1 MTQMAQ
7 IPCGPLHSSASSVFR
22 REANAQVGRGA
33 GLGVRVPHG
42 EQAASPLV
50 VIATFVGVA
59 ILVTVGVYYLAF
71 DRPEDRLQVV
81 ERERDGEL
89 TLEVTQAAGGLDWG
103 DVTLRLLDRAGTDQA
118 SSFLVKPTGD
128 VDEGD
133 TVHVTPRPPA
143 GSYLFIALR
152 DGQEL
157 SRLVVE
163 V

>member
-1 MTQMAQ
+1 L
-7 IPCGPLHSSASSVFR
+7 GR
-22 REANAQVGRGA
+22 RQANAQVGGGA
-33 GLGVRVPHG
+33 RFGVRVHPD

-59 ILVTVGVYYLAF
+59 ILLTVGIYALVF

-81 ERERDGEL
+81 ERETDGEL
-89 TLEVTQAAGGLDWG
+89 TLEVTQAAGGLDWE
-103 DVTLRLLDRAGTDQA
+103 DVTLRYLDRAGTDQA
-118 SSFLVKPTGD
+118 ASFLVKPSGG

-133 TVHVTPRPPA
+133 VIHVSPRPPA
-143 GSYLFIALR
+143 GSYVFIALR